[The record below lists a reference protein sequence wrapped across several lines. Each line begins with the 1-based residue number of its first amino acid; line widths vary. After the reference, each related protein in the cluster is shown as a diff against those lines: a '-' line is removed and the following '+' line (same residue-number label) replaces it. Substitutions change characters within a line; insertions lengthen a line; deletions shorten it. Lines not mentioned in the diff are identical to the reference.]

1 MFRGL
6 KFSEDLAKIRT
17 NPFAIF
23 CPPCVNIPN
32 MDISMITTHGDF
44 FIAQPG
50 YIFYRR
56 SI

>member
-32 MDISMITTHGDF
+32 MNISMITTHGDF